1 MAAVNGGGRFRDLS
15 ELPPLL
21 ETDQVA
27 GLSVA
32 FTVPSGIRA
41 EAFGVAVTGGT
52 SLTPDVMLQAGS
64 VSKAVTA
71 YAAHRLAAQGCLD
84 LDVDVNEI
92 LTSWRLP
99 RVGQWQPAVSV
110 RGLLAHVAGVGS
122 GWGEGTARGE
132 PVPSLLE
139 VLAGT
144 ADTPPVVME
153 ALPGLGWAYSGGGY
167 LIVAQVI
174 CDITGLAFDEAMAE
188 LVLDPA
194 GMTGSTF
201 VQPLPA
207 LLEDAAARGHHG
219 REPVP
224 GGWRNQP
231 DTGAVGLW
239 TTPADLV
246 RFAHVVSADQSV
258 QMLHGHPVE
267 PRMGGGVFLTAA
279 EDGVRWWSHSG
290 LVTGYTSLLAS
301 TDSFSLA
308 IMSND
313 SQAEGLIAE
322 VFRHIAA
329 EYGPG
334 RVELT
339 NLFAESIRRWIEMTA
354 DEDSAI
360 GSYILPWGATAR
372 VTAPMGQHAP
382 ELHLTLPGQLPVR
395 LLPVAPRRWCVPGL
409 AGTEIAFD
417 PPDSMHIFQYGH
429 RLVARRA
436 E

>member
-1 MAAVNGGGRFRDLS
+1 VAAVNGGGRFRDLS

-32 FTVPSGIRA
+32 FTVPSGTRA
-41 EAFGVAVTGGT
+41 EAFGVTVTGGT

-71 YAAHRLAAQGCLD
+71 YAAYRLAAQGCLD
-84 LDVDVNEI
+84 LDVDVNEV

-144 ADTPPVVME
+144 ADTPPVMME

-188 LVLDPA
+188 LVLDPV

-231 DTGAVGLW
+231 GENGVPGNPGLPRGRAGVAS
-239 TTPADLV
+239 PA
-246 RFAHVVSADQSV
+246 S
-258 QMLHGHPVE
+258 
-267 PRMGGGVFLTAA
+267 
-279 EDGVRWWSHSG
+279 
-290 LVTGYTSLLAS
+290 LAS
-301 TDSFSLA
+301 PAHGFSS
-308 IMSND
+308 IRSH
-313 SQAEGLIAE
+313 QASDASEHNPSDAPAGASAARGMNLI
-322 VFRHIAA
+322 VRPPSPH
-329 EYGPG
+329 PG
-334 RVELT
+334 RT
-339 NLFAESIRRWIEMTA
+339 SCRR
-354 DEDSAI
+354 S
-360 GSYILPWGATAR
+360 G
-372 VTAPMGQHAP
+372 
-382 ELHLTLPGQLPVR
+382 
-395 LLPVAPRRWCVPGL
+395 
-409 AGTEIAFD
+409 
-417 PPDSMHIFQYGH
+417 
-429 RLVARRA
+429 
-436 E
+436 